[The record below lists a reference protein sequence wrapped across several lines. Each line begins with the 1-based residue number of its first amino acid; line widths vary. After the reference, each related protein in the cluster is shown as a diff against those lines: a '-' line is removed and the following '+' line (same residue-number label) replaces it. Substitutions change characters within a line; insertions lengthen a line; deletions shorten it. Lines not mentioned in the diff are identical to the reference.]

1 MKRLNFTLDD
11 ETITLLN
18 RIAEQYYHGNKSL
31 AIDNSLRL
39 GEPNPCA
46 FPLAKR
52 GSLKEGGFKYPAI
65 GFSTLPRS

>member
-1 MKRLNFTLDD
+1 MLKNQRKD
-11 ETITLLN
+11 
-18 RIAEQYYHGNKSL
+18 AY
-31 AIDNSLRL
+31 NSLRL